1 MKTKDT
7 KIIFNKTIRII
18 TSDWDAKAMDSIAS
32 GEGFR
37 ITEEGKTD
45 TKEEPGYYRYTELVI
60 MMNTLLRTDTRV
72 NVVDTLVV
80 VIKTL
85 YALRVVQK
93 YSSLM
98 LI

>member
-45 TKEEPGYYRYTELVI
+45 TNEEPGY
-60 MMNTLLRTDTRV
+60 
-72 NVVDTLVV
+72 
-80 VIKTL
+80 
-85 YALRVVQK
+85 
-93 YSSLM
+93 
-98 LI
+98 